1 MKTITLVGAVI
12 AACLLDPPAAQ
23 AQLRAKA
30 AREAAE
36 ALFEQFGTKVGKNVP
51 ELTARIERVAA
62 RHGDEVVFAA
72 IRKGGPSALGLVE
85 AAGADGVKAARVLS
99 QFGEQGATRV
109 LSRPTAMKQFLQLGD
124 EAATVL
130 VRHHGVA
137 EPMLERGGAQ
147 AVKALGAIDARNGR
161 RLVML
166 MDGELANAGRHPELL
181 GVVAKHGDPAVN
193 WLWKNKGIL
202 AGGAALAVFLADPKP
217 FLDGTRD
224 IAGTVGETVM
234 KPVTSGI
241 FTLLNIA
248 LVGIGVLLLAVV
260 GVLYKHGLPKAEQV
274 KGLSMLLRK

>member
-1 MKTITLVGAVI
+1 MKTIILVGAVV

-36 ALFEQFGTKVGKNVP
+36 ALFEQFGTKVGRNVP

-62 RHGDEVVFAA
+62 RHGDEVILA

-85 AAGADGVKAARVLS
+85 AAGADSAKAIRVLS
-99 QFGEQGATRV
+99 EFGEQGATRV
-109 LSRPTAMKQFLQLGD
+109 LSRPTAMKQFLQFGD

-130 VRHHGVA
+130 VRHPGVA
-137 EPMLERGGAQ
+137 EPLVERGGAQ

-193 WLWKNKGIL
+193 FLWRNKGIL
-202 AGGAALAVFLADPKP
+202 AGGAALAFFLADPKP
-217 FLDGTRD
+217 FLEGTRD
-224 IAGTVGETVM
+224 IAGTVGETVV

-260 GVLYKHGLPKAEQV
+260 GVMYKHGLPKAEHI